1 VREVLLGKL
10 VLVLSRA
17 TPEKLAAIYGF
28 ATGEQLESADCGL
41 RIAELKRSPAE
52 GSSRESAESRVRS
65 AEWKNESPRGS
76 ADCGMRSAELPG
88 GPAYVF
94 RWTGRD
100 WEIVF
105 GRGRAFH
112 LEDTLGVRYVHY
124 LLHHP
129 NEAIAA
135 FDLEVI
141 IQPEKGEA
149 RSRNSIQP
157 ESDGPAK
164 RQYAEA
170 LRSLQLER
178 QQARKAGDRAKVA
191 ELDGDIK
198 RLNAALREHG
208 GMSDAGERARNNVR
222 HAVKAIKV
230 QLQAGSPEEQALA
243 EHLERHLTTGIECY
257 YSQPQGRIWES
268 EV

>member
-1 VREVLLGKL
+1 MREVLLGKL

-17 TPEKLAAIYGF
+17 TPEELAAIYGF
-28 ATGEQLESADCGL
+28 ATVDHL
-41 RIAELKRSPAE
+41 
-52 GSSRESAESRVRS
+52 ESAESRVPS

-129 NEAIAA
+129 NELISA
-135 FDLEVI
+135 FDLEVAI
-141 IQPEKGEA
+141 TPEKGQA
-149 RSRNSIQP
+149 RPCTSIQP
-157 ESDGPAK
+157 QFDTRAK
-164 RQYAEA
+164 REYRRALGHLQAERERAQGAGEREKVADLDGQIKA
-170 LRSLQLER
+170 LESAL
-178 QQARKAGDRAKVA
+178 KAG
-191 ELDGDIK
+191 
-198 RLNAALREHG
+198 G
-208 GMSDAGERARNNVR
+208 GTDDTGERARGNVR
-222 HAVKAIKV
+222 KAVRVVMQKLLSGGGDERAF
-230 QLQAGSPEEQALA
+230 EQHIRATVSLGYQC
-243 EHLERHLTTGIECY
+243 L
-257 YSQPQGRIWES
+257 YSQPQGRIWS
-268 EV
+268 

>member
-41 RIAELKRSPAE
+41 RIAEC
-52 GSSRESAESRVRS
+52 GVGSAEL
-65 AEWKNESPRGS
+65 KNESPRGS

-124 LLHHP
+124 LVHHP

-170 LRSLQLER
+170 LRSLQLDR
-178 QQARKAGDRAKVA
+178 KQARKAGDRAKVG

-198 RLNAALREHG
+198 RLSAALREHG

-230 QLQAGSPEEQALA
+230 QLQAGSPEEQAFA

-257 YSQPQGRIWES
+257 YSQPQGRIWE
-268 EV
+268 

>member
-17 TPEKLAAIYGF
+17 TPEELAAIYGF
-28 ATGEQLESADCGL
+28 ATGEPLESAECRVGS
-41 RIAELKRSPAE
+41 AELRRSPAE

-65 AEWKNESPRGS
+65 AEWKRGGG
-76 ADCGMRSAELPG
+76 DRSSQEGAEG

-105 GRGRAFH
+105 DRGRAFR

-124 LLHHP
+124 LVHHP

-170 LRSLQLER
+170 LRSLQLDR
-178 QQARKAGDRAKVA
+178 KQARKAGDRAKVG

-198 RLNAALREHG
+198 RLSAALREHG

-230 QLQAGSPEEQALA
+230 QLQAGSPEEQAFA

-257 YSQPQGRIWES
+257 YSQPQGRIWE
-268 EV
+268 